1 MFRKINIYKS
11 IFTMINAYDIIKG
24 WKGCE
29 KMKIS
34 YSKLFGILEQR
45 NITKTELRE
54 NIKVSTATLA
64 KLSKNEPIAMKV
76 IEDICNFLNC
86 QPGDIMEM
94 EKEVDKTT
102 LLYRL
107 QEEKQIRLKG
117 GIYHQT
123 QVKLAYN
130 SNHMEGS
137 KLTEDQTRYIYETN
151 TIGLEKEPANI
162 DDIIETVNHFQC
174 FDYILD
180 CAEDVLTENVIK
192 KIHQILKSNT
202 SDSRLEW
209 FNVGDYKQRSN
220 MVGDSKTTPPSRVKK
235 EMQRLLF
242 EYQQKET
249 VTFEDIVEF
258 HYHFEKIHPFQDG
271 NGRVGR
277 LIIFKE
283 CLKYNIIPFI
293 VDERHKLYYYRGL
306 KEFENERGYL
316 IDTCLSAQ
324 DMYIEL
330 LKYFTEE

>member
-1 MFRKINIYKS
+1 
-11 IFTMINAYDIIKG
+11 
-24 WKGCE
+24 
-29 KMKIS
+29 MKIS
-34 YSKLFGILEQR
+34 YNKLFDILEQR
-45 NITKTELRE
+45 NITKTVLRE
-54 NIKVSTATLA
+54 NIKISTATLA
-64 KLSKNEPIAMKV
+64 KLSKDKPVSMKV
-76 IEDICNFLNC
+76 VEDICNFLNC

-107 QEEKQIRLKG
+107 REEKKIKLKG

-123 QVKLAYN
+123 QVRFAYN
-130 SNHMEGS
+130 SNHIEGS
-137 KLTEDQTRYIYETN
+137 KLTEEQTQYIYETN
-151 TIGLEKEPANI
+151 TIGLDKEPANI

-180 CAEDVLTENVIK
+180 CAQDNLTENIIK
-192 KIHQILKSNT
+192 KIHLILKSNT

-220 MVGDSKTTPPSRVKK
+220 MVGDIKTTQPGRVKK
-235 EMQRLLF
+235 DIQKLLL
-242 EYQQKET
+242 EYNQLDNIS
-249 VTFEDIVEF
+249 FNDIIDF
-258 HYHFEKIHPFQDG
+258 HYYFEKIHPFQDG

-293 VDERHKLYYYRGL
+293 IDERHKLYYYRGL

-316 IDTCLSAQ
+316 TDTCLSAQ
-324 DMYIEL
+324 DLYKELMEYFIE
-330 LKYFTEE
+330 E

>member
-1 MFRKINIYKS
+1 MLK
-11 IFTMINAYDIIKG
+11 
-24 WKGCE
+24 
-29 KMKIS
+29 
-34 YSKLFGILEQR
+34 QR
-45 NITKTELRE
+45 NITKTKLRE
-54 NIKVSTATLA
+54 NIKISTATLA

-94 EKEVDKTT
+94 EKEIDKTT

-107 QEEKQIRLKG
+107 REEKQIGLKG

-123 QVKLAYN
+123 QIKLAYN
-130 SNHMEGS
+130 SNHIEGS

-151 TIGLEKEPANI
+151 TIGLDKEPVKI

-180 CAEDVLTENVIK
+180 CAEDELTENIIK
-192 KIHQILKSNT
+192 KIHLILKSNT
-202 SDSRLEW
+202 TDSRLEW

-220 MVGDSKTTPPSRVKK
+220 MIGDSKTTLPSRVKK
-235 EMQRLLF
+235 EMQLLLF
-242 EYQQKET
+242 EYQQKEI

-277 LIIFKE
+277 LITFKE
-283 CLKYNIIPFI
+283 CLKYNIVPFI
-293 VDERHKLYYYRGL
+293 IDERHKLYYYRGL

-324 DMYIEL
+324 DMYSEL
-330 LKYFTEE
+330 LEYFAEK

>member
-1 MFRKINIYKS
+1 M
-11 IFTMINAYDIIKG
+11 
-24 WKGCE
+24 
-29 KMKIS
+29 
-34 YSKLFGILEQR
+34 EQR

-54 NIKVSTATLA
+54 NIGISTATLA
-64 KLSKNEPIAMKV
+64 KLSKNELIAMKV
-76 IEDICNFLNC
+76 IGDICDFLNC
-86 QPGDIMEM
+86 QPGEIMEL

-107 QEEKQIRLKG
+107 REEKQIKLKG

-180 CAEDVLTENVIK
+180 CAEEALTETIIK
-192 KIHQILKSNT
+192 KIHSILKSNT

-209 FNVGDYKQRSN
+209 FCVGDYKQRPN
-220 MVGDSKTTPPSRVKK
+220 MTGDSKTTTPGKVKK
-235 EMQRLLF
+235 EMQQLLF
-242 EYQQKET
+242 EYQQKDEIS
-249 VTFEDIVEF
+249 FDDIVEF
-258 HYHFEKIHPFQDG
+258 HYLFEKIHPFQDG

-293 VDERHKLYYYRGL
+293 IDERCKMCYYRGL
-306 KEFENERGYL
+306 KEFENEKGFL
-316 IDTCLSAQ
+316 TDTCLSAQ
-324 DMYIEL
+324 DAYKEL
-330 LKYFTEE
+330 LEYFTEE

>member
-1 MFRKINIYKS
+1 MWKIL
-11 IFTMINAYDIIKG
+11 
-24 WKGCE
+24 
-29 KMKIS
+29 KIS
-34 YSKLFGILEQR
+34 YDKLFDILDQM
-45 NITKTELRE
+45 NITKTKLRE
-54 NIKVSTATLA
+54 NIKISTATLA
-64 KLSKNEPIAMKV
+64 KLSKNEPVAMKV
-76 IEDICNFLNC
+76 IEDICNYLGC

-94 EKEVDKTT
+94 EREIDKTS
-102 LLYRL
+102 LLYQLR
-107 QEEKQIRLKG
+107 EEKRIHLKG

-180 CAEDVLTENVIK
+180 CAEEILTENTIK
-192 KIHQILKSNT
+192 KIHSMLKCNT

-209 FNVGDYKQRSN
+209 FNVGDYKQRPN
-220 MVGDSKTTPPSRVKK
+220 MVGDSKTTPPGKVEK
-235 EMQRLLF
+235 EMRRLLF
-242 EYQQKET
+242 EYQQKDSIS
-249 VTFEDIVEF
+249 FDDILEF
-258 HYHFEKIHPFQDG
+258 HYYFEKIHPFQDG

-293 VDERHKLYYYRGL
+293 IDERHKLYYYRGL
-306 KEFENERGYL
+306 KEFENESGYL
-316 IDTCLSAQ
+316 RDTCLSAQ
-324 DMYIEL
+324 DVYKEL
-330 LKYFTEE
+330 LKYFAEE

>member
-1 MFRKINIYKS
+1 
-11 IFTMINAYDIIKG
+11 MINAYDIIKG

-283 CLKYNIIPFI
+283 CLKYSIIPFI

>member
-1 MFRKINIYKS
+1 
-11 IFTMINAYDIIKG
+11 
-24 WKGCE
+24 
-29 KMKIS
+29 
-34 YSKLFGILEQR
+34 
-45 NITKTELRE
+45 
-54 NIKVSTATLA
+54 
-64 KLSKNEPIAMKV
+64 MKV
-76 IEDICNFLNC
+76 LEDICNFLNC

-107 QEEKQIRLKG
+107 REEKQIRLKG

-192 KIHQILKSNT
+192 IIHQILKSNT
-202 SDSRLEW
+202 SDSRLDW

-242 EYQQKET
+242 EYQQKEN
-249 VTFEDIVEF
+249 VTFENIVEF

-324 DMYIEL
+324 DMYSKL
-330 LKYFTEE
+330 LQYFTEE